1 MKKTKL
7 LSLVLAGALTLG
19 LVGCGGSTEKK
30 EDDKTIKIGVTSVP
44 HEEIVNAI
52 KPLIEEKGY
61 TLDIT
66 SHLMIMIHKTQLFM
80 KQNSRC
86 KLFPTYCIFK

>member
-30 EDDKTIKIGVTSVP
+30 EDDKVIKIGVTS
-44 HEEIVNAI
+44 
-52 KPLIEEKGY
+52 
-61 TLDIT
+61 TTWRD
-66 SHLMIMIHKTQLFM
+66 S
-80 KQNSRC
+80 
-86 KLFPTYCIFK
+86 